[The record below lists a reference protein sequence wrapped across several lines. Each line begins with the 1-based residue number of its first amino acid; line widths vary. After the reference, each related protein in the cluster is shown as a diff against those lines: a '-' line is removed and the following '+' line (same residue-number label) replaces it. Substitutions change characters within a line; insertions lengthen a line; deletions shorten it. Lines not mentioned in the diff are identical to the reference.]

1 MIWYLDASVLLRRM
15 LEQPGA
21 LEIDPHT
28 TLITSALTEVECLR
42 TLDRRRVR
50 GMLNDEDLAL
60 VRSSVLDALG
70 RMRIVDVTPDLLR
83 RAADP
88 FPTPVGTLDS
98 IHLAS
103 AIAVADDLEEE
114 IPFATHDAE
123 LARCA
128 LACGLEV
135 IGP

>member
-28 TLITSALTEVECLR
+28 TLITSVLTEVECLR
-42 TLDRRRVR
+42 SLDRRRLR
-50 GMLNDEDLAL
+50 GMLNDADLAV
-60 VRSSVLDALG
+60 VRSAVLDALS
-70 RMRIVDVTPDLLR
+70 RMRLIDVTHDLLR

-88 FPTPVGTLDS
+88 FPTPLGTLDG
-98 IHLAS
+98 IHLAT

-114 IPFATHDAE
+114 IPFATHDVE

-135 IGP
+135 IGA